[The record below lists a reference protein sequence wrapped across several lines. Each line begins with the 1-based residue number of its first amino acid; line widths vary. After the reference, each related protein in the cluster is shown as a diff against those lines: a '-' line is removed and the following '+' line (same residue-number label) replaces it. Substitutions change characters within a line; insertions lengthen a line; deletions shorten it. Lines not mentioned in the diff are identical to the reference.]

1 MKLKDGKYHVYIDSS
16 LEDGALTY
24 GEYIIPGET
33 EKEILLSTY
42 ICHPSMANNE
52 LSGPV
57 VTTFIANWLN
67 SKPRRYTYRIIFI
80 PETIG
85 SITYLSKHSEELKQ
99 RVIAGFNISCI
110 GDEGGFSY
118 VGSRYENTYADRIAD
133 HILSSKYSEYIK
145 YSFLDRGSDER
156 QYCSPGIDLPLVTLC
171 KSKFGTYPEYHTS
184 LDNLDLVTAD
194 GLFSGYSFVK
204 DCLKAVENNY
214 KYKATMMCEPQLGK
228 YNLYESGIKGAST
241 NTRKFKNLIA
251 YCDGQNDLLWI
262 AEKINCSLEELLPMI
277 DKLMKIGIIDRL
289 PLQ

>member
-1 MKLKDGKYHVYIDSS
+1 M
-16 LEDGALTY
+16 
-24 GEYIIPGET
+24 
-33 EKEILLSTY
+33 
-42 ICHPSMANNE
+42 
-52 LSGPV
+52 
-57 VTTFIANWLN
+57 
-67 SKPRRYTYRIIFI
+67 
-80 PETIG
+80 
-85 SITYLSKHSEELKQ
+85 
-99 RVIAGFNISCI
+99 
-110 GDEGGFSY
+110 
-118 VGSRYENTYADRIAD
+118 GSRYENTYADRIAD
-133 HILSSKYSEYIK
+133 HILSRKYSEYIK